1 MTFTDAHMHFWD
13 RDALGAYTWLHE
25 VPAIAH
31 RHTPENLR
39 AEAPAHLPEK
49 IVFVE
54 AGAPPLEEVQWVS
67 GLAAV
72 EPRIR
77 GIVAKLII
85 NAGAQTTSDL
95 AALRAYPLVKGVR
108 HPFEHEAVD
117 ICARPEFI
125 RGVQEAAAL
134 GFSFDICC
142 QHRQLPAVI
151 ELIRQCPQAT
161 FILDHG
167 GKPGIRAGLLDPWR
181 EHIRTLAAFPKI
193 VGKLSGLATE
203 ADHAHW
209 TEAQLQPYAAHLL
222 DCFGPSRLLFGGDW
236 PVAKL
241 AVGYVRWLEI
251 AQRFLAHLSATEQAA
266 VFRDNADRVYR
277 L

>member
-1 MTFTDAHMHFWD
+1 MHFWD

-25 VPAIAH
+25 VPSIAH
-31 RHTPENLR
+31 RHTTENLR
-39 AEAPAHLPEK
+39 AEAPAHLPDK

-54 AGAPPLEEVQWVS
+54 AGAAPLKEVQWVS
-67 GLAAV
+67 RLAAV
-72 EPRIR
+72 EPRLR
-77 GIVAKLII
+77 GIVAKIQI
-85 NAGAQTTSDL
+85 NAGAQTTADL
-95 AALRAYPLVKGVR
+95 AALRRYPLVKGVR
-108 HPFEHEAVD
+108 HPFEHDPVNY
-117 ICARPEFI
+117 CVRPEFI
-125 RGVQEAAAL
+125 RGVREAADL
-134 GFSFDICC
+134 GYTFDICC
-142 QHRQLPAVI
+142 KHPQLPAVI
-151 ELIRQCPQAT
+151 ELVRSCPQAT

-181 EHIRTLAAFPKI
+181 EHIRSLAAFPNV

-203 ADHAHW
+203 ADHANW

-241 AVGYVRWLEI
+241 AIGYVRWLEI
-251 AQRFLAHLSATEQAA
+251 VQRFLAPLNPAEQAA
-266 VFRDNADRVYR
+266 VWRDNADRVYR